1 MRSLVIILF
10 VFLPFTSINAQDEV
24 VRLSEPVDQTEA
36 YETFGSVLELELDN
50 NAEIVSLDKAIEL
63 IGNEGEVFIKAT
75 IKQVCAKKGCFF
87 IAEGEDSEA
96 RVTFVDYS
104 FFIPTNSTG
113 KEVVF
118 RGNIEEKVLTTEQ
131 AKHYAEDAGEDPDQ
145 ITEEQKEYAIVA
157 SSIRIPKS
165 K

>member
-24 VRLSEPVDQTEA
+24 VRLSEPVVQTEA
-36 YETFGSVLELELDN
+36 FETFGSALELDEK
-50 NAEIVSLDKAIEL
+50 AEIVSLDKAIET
-63 IGNEGEVFIKAT
+63 IGSEGEVFIKAT

-87 IAEGEDSEA
+87 IAEGEKSEA

-118 RGNIEEKVLTTEQ
+118 RGNIEEKVLSTDQ

-157 SSIRIPKS
+157 SSIRIPKT

>member
-10 VFLPFTSINAQDEV
+10 VFLPFTSITAQDEV

-36 YETFGSVLELELDN
+36 YEIFGSTLNLDEN
-50 NAEIVSLDKAIEL
+50 VEIVSLDEAIDM
-63 IGNEGEVFIKAT
+63 IGSEEEVFIKAT

-87 IAEGEDSEA
+87 IAEGEQSEA

-118 RGNIEEKVLTTEQ
+118 RGNIEEKILSTAQ

-145 ITEEQKEYAIVA
+145 ITAEQKEYAIVA

>member
-24 VRLSEPVDQTEA
+24 VRLSEPVDQSEA
-36 YETFGSVLELELDN
+36 FETFGSPLELDEK
-50 NAEIVSLDKAIEL
+50 AEIVSLDKAIEM
-63 IGNEGEVFIKAT
+63 IGSEGEVFIKAT

-87 IAEGEDSEA
+87 IAEGDEFEA

-104 FFIPTNSTG
+104 FFIPTNTTG

-118 RGNIEEKVLTTEQ
+118 RGNIEEKVLSTDQ

-145 ITEEQKEYAIVA
+145 VTEEQKEYAIVA
-157 SSIRIPKS
+157 SSIRIPKT